1 VQNNLLPFPIPILH
15 RFVFPLGALLSP
27 PFIGNELTQ
36 IYHFKIKKAIF
47 SVEGLREISYK
58 ISSMETW
65 RLLDT
70 DARSAAEN
78 MALDETLLELK
89 AEGKIPHTL
98 RFLRFSNPTVLV
110 GHHQSVEEEVRLDY
124 CRTQG
129 IEINRRLT
137 GGGALYWGRKELG
150 WEIYISKNDPRI
162 PSRIDDLYRKMGE
175 AAALGLRHLGVPAH
189 FRPRNDI
196 EIQGRKISGTGGTE
210 LSGGI
215 LFQGTLLVDFD
226 VDEML
231 RALRIPTEKL
241 QDKEIESVKERVT
254 CLRWELGRTPSIQ
267 TIEASLT
274 KGFEETFGVEFENIP
289 LTTEEGNLL
298 KTKSPYFSSQDYI
311 FKTRDSLPRRK
322 TLSSILKAPGGL
334 IRISMAV
341 DSKTQVINQ
350 ILITGDFFAYPKRA
364 IFDLESLLKNSKAS
378 PSQMRE
384 IIRAFFADKKPQIP
398 GIKENHLIQAME
410 EAFQKMTLLP
420 QGFSEEETHH
430 LFPVLKPFK
439 AVRKPEVLLLPYCA
453 KELDCLYR
461 TQHGCEEC
469 GRCSVGAAAQ
479 LARSFEMDPIT
490 IQNYE
495 ELESTLSQLKDSGT
509 RSFIGSCCEPF
520 YGKHRP
526 DFERIGLPG
535 ILIDVERS
543 TCYDLGQEK
552 EAFKGRFENQ
562 THLNLSLLRRVIEYC
577 YS

>member
-1 VQNNLLPFPIPILH
+1 
-15 RFVFPLGALLSP
+15 
-27 PFIGNELTQ
+27 
-36 IYHFKIKKAIF
+36 
-47 SVEGLREISYK
+47 
-58 ISSMETW
+58 METW

-70 DARSAAEN
+70 GARSASEN

-89 AEGKIPHTL
+89 AAGRIPHTL
-98 RFLRFSNPTVLV
+98 RFLQFSNPTVLV
-110 GHHQSVEEEVRLDY
+110 GHHQSVGEEVRLDY
-124 CRTQG
+124 CQRQG

-137 GGGALYWGRKELG
+137 GGGALYWGKKELG

-162 PSRIDDLYRKMGE
+162 PSRIEDLYRRMGE
-175 AAALGLRHLGVPAH
+175 AASLGLRHLGIRAH

-196 EIQGRKISGTGGTE
+196 EIQGHKISGTGGTE
-210 LSGGI
+210 LSGAI
-215 LFQGTLLVDFD
+215 LFQGTVLVDFD

-254 CLRWELGRTPSIQ
+254 CLKWELGRTPSIR
-267 TIEASLT
+267 TIKAALA
-274 KGFEETFGVEFENIP
+274 KGFEEAFGVRFESKP
-289 LTTEEGNLL
+289 LTFEEESLL
-298 KTKSPYFSSQDYI
+298 KTKLPYFSSPDYI
-311 FKTRDSLPRRK
+311 FKIRDSLPRRK

-334 IRISMAV
+334 IRISIAM

-350 ILITGDFFAYPKRA
+350 ILITGDFFAYPKRT

-378 PSQMRE
+378 PSSIE
-384 IIRAFFADKKPQIP
+384 GIIRSFFSDKKPRIP
-398 GIKENHLIQAME
+398 GITEDHFIRALD
-410 EAFQKMTLLP
+410 EAIQKMHLLP
-420 QGFSEEETHH
+420 KGFDEEETHH

-439 AVRKPEVLLLPYCA
+439 EVRKPDVLLLPYCA
-453 KELDCLYR
+453 KEVECHYR
-461 TQHGCEEC
+461 NLQGCEEC
-469 GRCSVGAAAQ
+469 GRCTVGDAAQ
-479 LARSFEMDPIT
+479 MARSFGMDSVT

-495 ELESTLSQLKDSGT
+495 ELESTLSNLKHSGV
-509 RSFIGSCCEPF
+509 RGFIGSCCEPF

-562 THLNLSLLRRVIEYC
+562 THLNLSLLKKVLEY
-577 YS
+577 SHD

>member
-1 VQNNLLPFPIPILH
+1 
-15 RFVFPLGALLSP
+15 
-27 PFIGNELTQ
+27 
-36 IYHFKIKKAIF
+36 
-47 SVEGLREISYK
+47 
-58 ISSMETW
+58 METW
-65 RLLDT
+65 RLIDT
-70 DARSAAEN
+70 GARSAAEN

-89 AEGKIPHTL
+89 AGERIPHTL
-98 RFLRFSNPTVLV
+98 RFLQFSKPTVLV

-124 CRTQG
+124 CQNRG

-150 WEIYISKNDPRI
+150 WEIYISKKDPRI
-162 PSRIDDLYRKMGE
+162 PPRIEDLYRRMGE
-175 AAALGLRHLGVPAH
+175 AAAMGFRHLGVRAY

-210 LSGGI
+210 LSGAI
-215 LFQGTLLVDFD
+215 LFQGTVLVDFD

-267 TIEASLT
+267 TIKASLT
-274 KGFEETFGVEFENIP
+274 KGFEESFGVRFENKP
-289 LTTEEGNLL
+289 LKIEEENLL
-298 KTKSPYFSSQDYI
+298 KTKLPYFSSRDYI
-311 FKTRDSLPRRK
+311 FKIRDSLPRRK

-334 IRISMAV
+334 IRISLAI

-378 PSQMRE
+378 LSGIEE
-384 IIRAFFADKKPQIP
+384 IIQSFFADKKPQIP
-398 GIKENHLIQAME
+398 GVKESYFIQAIE
-410 EAFQKMTLLP
+410 EAFQKMDLLP
-420 QGFSEEETHH
+420 QGFKEEETHH

-439 AVRKPEVLLLPYCA
+439 EVRKPEVLLLPYCA
-453 KELDCLYR
+453 KEVGCLYR
-461 TQHGCEEC
+461 NLQGCEEC
-469 GRCSVGAAAQ
+469 GRCSVGDAAQ
-479 LARSFEMDPIT
+479 MARSFGMDPIT

-495 ELESTLSQLKDSGT
+495 DLESTLCHLKHSGA
-509 RSFIGSCCEPF
+509 RGFIGSCCEPF

-526 DFERIGLPG
+526 DFERVGLPG

-543 TCYDLGQEK
+543 TCYDLGQET

-562 THLNLSLLRRVIEYC
+562 THLNLSLLQRVLEYC
-577 YS
+577 YG